1 MSRELELSG
10 FPTLKPAIITKVHIG
25 DVHDLGTIHN
35 GSRLT
40 HYVSAEPPKSSTRQ
54 PPSNLGQEEYFAD
67 LFFQG
72 TPTGSIESVPGFEP
86 AFKANVN
93 FGADWLSF
101 DPDGKHARIDLRGVA
116 RTEQGHAID
125 FRYVGV
131 IKMPPE
137 VWKIFNMDSDM
148 ATVPFG
154 YATGSHT
161 FLVADPALKD
171 LENSVFV
178 SNGRIIVHEKGL
190 TVETRQSLVVASTAM
205 D

>member
-1 MSRELELSG
+1 MSEELSG
-10 FPTLKPAIITKVHIG
+10 FPTLKPAIVTKVDIR

-35 GSRLT
+35 GSKLT
-40 HYVSAEPPKSSTRQ
+40 HY
-54 PPSNLGQEEYFAD
+54 
-67 LFFQG
+67 G
-72 TPTGSIESVPGFEP
+72 TPSGTIETVPGYEP
-86 AFKANVN
+86 AFKANVD

-101 DPDGKHARIDLRGVA
+101 DPDGKHARIDLRGMA
-116 RTEQGHAID
+116 RTEQGQAID
-125 FRYVGV
+125 FRYTGV

-137 VWKIFNMDSDM
+137 VQKIFNMDPNM

-154 YATGSHT
+154 HATGSHS

-178 SNGRIIVHEKGL
+178 SNGRIKVTENGL
-190 TVETRQSLVVASTAM
+190 VVETRQSLVVASTAM

>member
-1 MSRELELSG
+1 MAVQEELSG
-10 FPTLKPAIITKVHIG
+10 FPTLKPAIITKVDIA

-35 GSRLT
+35 GSKLT
-40 HYVSAEPPKSSTRQ
+40 HYS
-54 PPSNLGQEEYFAD
+54 
-67 LFFQG
+67 
-72 TPTGSIESVPGFEP
+72 TPTGTIESVPGYEP
-86 AFKANVN
+86 AFKAKVD

-101 DPDGKHARIDLRGVA
+101 DPDGNHARIDLKGMA

-125 FRYVGV
+125 FRYRGV

-137 VWKIFNMDSDM
+137 VGKLFNGDPTMV
-148 ATVPFG
+148 TVPFG
-154 YATGSHT
+154 HATGSHT
-161 FLVADPALKD
+161 FYVADPALKD